1 MYDRILV
8 AIDATPTEDNRSAI
22 ERTEQIGR
30 LTGATVYVLH
40 VARGHIVPEDITG
53 GAGLGVWS
61 AEDDVEAVDRRAVQ
75 QLVDTLSAA
84 GVDAHGEIVS
94 ATEHDLPDVIL
105 QRADELD
112 VDLLVLGHQHHR
124 GSRTAERIIHQHPP
138 YSVLLARPPQ
148 RAGAAGGRATEPGTA
163 AHPR

>member
-1 MYDRILV
+1 MYNRILV
-8 AIDATPTEDNRSAI
+8 AIDARPTEENRSAI
-22 ERTEQIGR
+22 ERTEQIGK

-40 VARGHIVPEDITG
+40 VARGHIVPEDITA

-61 AEDDVEAVDRRAVQ
+61 AEDDVEGVDRRAVQ
-75 QLVDTLSAA
+75 QLVDKLSAA

-94 ATEHDLPDVIL
+94 STEHDLPDVIV
-105 QRADELD
+105 QRAEELD

-124 GSRTAERIIHQHPP
+124 GSRTAERVIHQHPP

-148 RAGAAGGRATEPGTA
+148 RM
-163 AHPR
+163 

>member
-1 MYDRILV
+1 MYERILV
-8 AIDATPTEDNRSAI
+8 AIDARPAEENKSAI
-22 ERTEQIGR
+22 KRTEQIGK

-53 GAGLGVWS
+53 GSGLGVWS
-61 AEDDVEAVDRRAVQ
+61 AEDDAETVDRKAVQ
-75 QLVDTLSAA
+75 QLVDQLDAA

-105 QRADELD
+105 QRAEELK

-124 GSRTAERIIHQHPP
+124 DSRTAERVIHQHPP
-138 YSVLLARPPQ
+138 YSVLLACPPL
-148 RAGAAGGRATEPGTA
+148 AN
-163 AHPR
+163 

>member
-1 MYDRILV
+1 MYERILV
-8 AIDATPTEDNRSAI
+8 AIDARPAEENKSAI
-22 ERTEQIGR
+22 KRTEQIGK

-53 GAGLGVWS
+53 GSGLGVWS
-61 AEDDVEAVDRRAVQ
+61 AEDDAETVDRKAVQ
-75 QLVDTLSAA
+75 QLIDQLDAA

-105 QRADELD
+105 QRAEELE

-124 GSRTAERIIHQHPP
+124 DSRTAERVIHQHPP
-138 YSVLLARPPQ
+138 YSVLLACPPLVN
-148 RAGAAGGRATEPGTA
+148 
-163 AHPR
+163 